1 MEDAEQ
7 GGRRVCLRAAFVEFA
22 RRNAVLA
29 AVGARTRYLGVLH
42 VHLVRAAGL
51 HAVDQLQS
59 LRYAV
64 YLLYL
69 YKVQILTLCTRA
81 SAMSL
86 IRYSVYLLYWYHS
99 TNTDT

>member
-7 GGRRVCLRAAFVEFA
+7 GGRVCLRAAFVEFA

-51 HAVDQLQS
+51 RAVDQLQS
-59 LRYAV
+59 LRYDV
-64 YLLYL
+64 
-69 YKVQILTLCTRA
+69 C
-81 SAMSL
+81 
-86 IRYSVYLLYWYHS
+86 LLYWYES
-99 TNTDT
+99 TNTDALLVRKYKY

>member
-7 GGRRVCLRAAFVEFA
+7 GGRANSLCLRAAFVDFA

-51 HAVDQLQS
+51 HSVDQLQS
-59 LRYAV
+59 LRYDV
-64 YLLYL
+64 YLLH
-69 YKVQILTLCTRA
+69 
-81 SAMSL
+81 
-86 IRYSVYLLYWYHS
+86 WYES
-99 TNTDT
+99 TNTDAAHPSLGDVMDQVLSLLALLVPQYEY

>member
-7 GGRRVCLRAAFVEFA
+7 GGRVCLRAAFVEFA

-51 HAVDQLQS
+51 HSVDQLQS
-59 LRYAV
+59 LRYDV
-64 YLLYL
+64 YLLH
-69 YKVQILTLCTRA
+69 
-81 SAMSL
+81 
-86 IRYSVYLLYWYHS
+86 WYES
-99 TNTDT
+99 TNTDAAHPSLGDVMDQVLSLLALLVPQYEY

>member
-7 GGRRVCLRAAFVEFA
+7 GGRVRLRAAFVEFA

-64 YLLYL
+64 YLLY
-69 YKVQILTLCTRA
+69 
-81 SAMSL
+81 
-86 IRYSVYLLYWYHS
+86 WYES
-99 TNTDT
+99 TNTDAAHPSLGDVMDQVLSLLALLVPQYEY